1 MLSELS
7 IDACYLD
14 QFTPSGLEMYKLGP
28 ITANKWIGE
37 AGPSALTLLSRR

>member
-28 ITANKWIGE
+28 ITANKWIFLGKQ
-37 AGPSALTLLSRR
+37 APLL